1 MLQLTD
7 SQASHLVGFVESAV
21 EHHLS
26 MWERSQEEEADAVA
40 VWDVVHAMQK
50 ELRDTGVCVI
60 SLKDVDPAPA
70 IADAWRATR
79 SPGNDIAREMYAEH
93 SAEHTSGFWLDN

>member
-1 MLQLTD
+1 MQQLTD
-7 SQASHLVGFVESAV
+7 EQMTRLVGFVESAV

-40 VWDVVHAMQK
+40 VWDVIHAMQG

-60 SLKDVDPAPA
+60 SRKNVDPALA

-79 SPGNDIAREMYAEH
+79 HPYSDIAREMYEEH
-93 SAEHTSGFWLDN
+93 CADSRED